1 MFSKILIYLLV
12 LLQPSTII
20 IDKIAAVVNN
30 EIITITD
37 IDKSIYLFPVFKKKE
52 ESSKT
57 FYNRILQELI
67 NYKVIY
73 LEYKN
78 DFILTE
84 ENYEEVQ
91 TPIIKK
97 QGSLNQLIK
106 LLKKYDMN
114 WKDFKDFIKERVLYE
129 KVLKEKFQMNIKISF
144 NEIKSFYYE
153 DYLSLQKELNLK
165 SNSLI
170 EMTSLIEKHLRKI
183 KTENKLSGWL
193 EEIKSSYKIENIF
206 LKE

>member
-30 EIITITD
+30 EIISMTD
-37 IDKSIYLFPVFKKKE
+37 IDKSIDLFPVFKKKE
-52 ESSKT
+52 ESSKA
-57 FYNRILQELI
+57 FYNKILQELI

-114 WKDFKDFIKERVLYE
+114 WKDFKDFIKEKVLYE

-153 DYLSLQKELNLK
+153 DYLPLQKELNLK

>member
-1 MFSKILIYLLV
+1 
-12 LLQPSTII
+12 
-20 IDKIAAVVNN
+20 
-30 EIITITD
+30 
-37 IDKSIYLFPVFKKKE
+37 
-52 ESSKT
+52 
-57 FYNRILQELI
+57 
-67 NYKVIY
+67 
-73 LEYKN
+73 
-78 DFILTE
+78 
-84 ENYEEVQ
+84 VQ

-114 WKDFKDFIKERVLYE
+114 WKDFKDFIKEKVLYE

-153 DYLSLQKELNLK
+153 DYLLLQRELNLK
-165 SNSLI
+165 PNSLI

>member
-1 MFSKILIYLLV
+1 MFSKILIYLVV

-30 EIITITD
+30 EIITMTD

-52 ESSKT
+52 ESPKA
-57 FYNRILQELI
+57 FYNRILQDLI

-129 KVLKEKFQMNIKISF
+129 KVLKEKFQMNVKISF
-144 NEIKSFYYE
+144 NEIKNFYYE
-153 DYLSLQKELNLK
+153 DYLTLQKELNLK

>member
-30 EIITITD
+30 EIITMTD

-52 ESSKT
+52 ESPKA
-57 FYNRILQELI
+57 FYNRILHELI

-78 DFILTE
+78 DFMLTE
-84 ENYEEVQ
+84 EDYEEVQ

-97 QGSLNQLIK
+97 QGSLNQLTK

>member
-1 MFSKILIYLLV
+1 MINQFICSQYL
-12 LLQPSTII
+12 
-20 IDKIAAVVNN
+20 
-30 EIITITD
+30 
-37 IDKSIYLFPVFKKKE
+37 KKE
-52 ESSKT
+52 ESPKA
-57 FYNRILQELI
+57 FYNRILHELI

-84 ENYEEVQ
+84 EDYEEVQ

-97 QGSLNQLIK
+97 QGSLNQLTK

>member
-30 EIITITD
+30 EIITMTD

-52 ESSKT
+52 ESPKA
-57 FYNRILQELI
+57 FYNRILQKLI

-114 WKDFKDFIKERVLYE
+114 WKDFKNFIKERVLYE

-153 DYLSLQKELNLK
+153 DYLPLQKELNLK

-206 LKE
+206 SKE

>member
-30 EIITITD
+30 EIITMTD

-52 ESSKT
+52 ESPKT

-114 WKDFKDFIKERVLYE
+114 WKDFKDFIKEKVLYE

-153 DYLSLQKELNLK
+153 DYLLLQRELNLK
-165 SNSLI
+165 PNSLI

>member
-52 ESSKT
+52 ESSKA
-57 FYNRILQELI
+57 FYNRILQKLI

-183 KTENKLSGWL
+183 KTEKKLSGWL

-206 LKE
+206 QKE

>member
-1 MFSKILIYLLV
+1 MLV

-52 ESSKT
+52 ESSKA
-57 FYNRILQELI
+57 FYNRILQKLI

-129 KVLKEKFQMNIKISF
+129 KVLKEKFQINIKISF
-144 NEIKSFYYE
+144 KEIETFYYK
-153 DYLSLQKELNLK
+153 DYLLLQKKLNLK
-165 SNSLI
+165 PNSLI
-170 EMTSLIEKHLRKI
+170 EMTTLIEKHLRKV
-183 KTENKLSGWL
+183 KTEKKLSGWL
-193 EEIKSSYKIENIF
+193 KEIKSSYKIENIF
-206 LKE
+206 FKE

>member
-30 EIITITD
+30 EIITMTD

-52 ESSKT
+52 ESPKA
-57 FYNRILQELI
+57 FYNRILHELI

-84 ENYEEVQ
+84 EDYEEVQ

-97 QGSLNQLIK
+97 QGSLNQLTK

>member
-52 ESSKT
+52 ESSKA
-57 FYNRILQELI
+57 FYNRILQKLI
-67 NYKVIY
+67 NYNVIY

-183 KTENKLSGWL
+183 KTEKKLSGWL

-206 LKE
+206 QKE

>member
-52 ESSKT
+52 ESSKA
-57 FYNRILQELI
+57 FYNRILQKLI

-153 DYLSLQKELNLK
+153 YYLSLQKELNLK

-183 KTENKLSGWL
+183 KTEKKLSGWL

-206 LKE
+206 QKE

>member
-30 EIITITD
+30 EIITMTD

-52 ESSKT
+52 ESPKA
-57 FYNRILQELI
+57 FYNRILQKLI

-129 KVLKEKFQMNIKISF
+129 KVLKEKFQMNIKIGF
-144 NEIKSFYYE
+144 NEIKKFYYE

-206 LKE
+206 SKE